1 MRMDLS
7 IVIPVYN
14 EQDNVELL
22 RSKMDAYLGTVSIK
36 TELVFVDDG
45 SVDDS
50 VERLCQKPFQN
61 ASVKIIK
68 LSRNYGAH
76 AAIRA
81 GLQRA
86 TADIC
91 MIYFM
96 DMQDPLE
103 MIGDFYKKICEDYDI
118 VYEDRVNYH
127 QKASIASKI
136 YGKLIKKWIIPDY
149 PENGVGCF
157 MINKKVK
164 DQLNQNVESNSS
176 LYFQLFTLGFKKI
189 GLPYEPRERK
199 GGKSRWTFSKKLK
212 LFVDS
217 FVAFSNVPSR
227 FVTIMG
233 AVLALVGIIWG
244 LAIIVIKVFNII
256 PLNAGWPTLLA
267 LLLFGFGVTN
277 LSVGIIAEYL
287 WRTLDVARKRPVFII
302 DEEFYINNLKN
313 EKEIKA

>member
-1 MRMDLS
+1 MDLS

-103 MIGDFYKKICEDYDI
+103 TVSYTHLQRPQ
-118 VYEDRVNYH
+118 V
-127 QKASIASKI
+127 
-136 YGKLIKKWIIPDY
+136 
-149 PENGVGCF
+149 
-157 MINKKVK
+157 
-164 DQLNQNVESNSS
+164 
-176 LYFQLFTLGFKKI
+176 FQARLQPLRRG
-189 GLPYEPRERK
+189 REHTQQR
-199 GGKSRWTFSKKLK
+199 
-212 LFVDS
+212 
-217 FVAFSNVPSR
+217 
-227 FVTIMG
+227 
-233 AVLALVGIIWG
+233 AL
-244 LAIIVIKVFNII
+244 
-256 PLNAGWPTLLA
+256 
-267 LLLFGFGVTN
+267 
-277 LSVGIIAEYL
+277 
-287 WRTLDVARKRPVFII
+287 
-302 DEEFYINNLKN
+302 
-313 EKEIKA
+313 